1 MKTYFFAAFILL
13 GFAVSLPFPERLAAG
28 ETTRN
33 SVDDP
38 VLDRNGD
45 GTQDVIV
52 YKRKAHYDVDF
63 DGLFDYTLTLRFE
76 EHTTDGHRK
85 YIGSGCSG
93 EVFAELMSEGLD
105 RLCQEERENASWLED
120 NFSSFHF
127 YHDGYGLLSIFTDDQ
142 LNDGRLADRKHKGA
156 YGYIVA
162 FNPDGSVKTV
172 RRGSDRVKL
181 ATFDYES
188 SSSSGEKMF
197 LRKIESAGDLQRV
210 KEELDGL
217 FPEKPGT

>member
-1 MKTYFFAAFILL
+1 MKTYFYAAFILL
-13 GFAVSLPFPERLAAG
+13 GFSVSLPFPQGLEAG
-28 ETTRN
+28 EAVRN
-33 SVDDP
+33 STGDP

-45 GTQDVIV
+45 GVQDVIV

-63 DGLFDYTLTLRFE
+63 DGLFDYTLTLHFKE
-76 EHTTDGHRK
+76 QTTDGHRK

-105 RLCQEERENASWLED
+105 RLCQEERENARWLED

-127 YHDGYGLLSIFTDDQ
+127 YHAGYGLLSIFTDDP

-172 RRGSDRVKL
+172 RRGSERVKL
-181 ATFDYES
+181 AAFDYES
-188 SSSSGEKMF
+188 STSSGEKMF
-197 LRKIESAGDLQRV
+197 LRKIESAGDLLRIR
-210 KEELDGL
+210 EELDGL